1 MLFIKQAQ
9 TVLSAQMRTA
19 RNYSVL
25 KMLSASLLSTLI
37 EHQR

>member
-1 MLFIKQAQ
+1 MLFIKQVR

-19 RNYSVL
+19 RNQSVL
-25 KMLSASLLSTLI
+25 KMLFASLLSLLI

>member
-25 KMLSASLLSTLI
+25 KMLFASLLLALI